1 MLTKKKYKMIGTP
14 VHQVHRVSIFIILKL
29 PSQIKVWSGEHPP
42 FFNRLFL
49 NELNQ
54 EKDFESHKQ
63 ILPKLFPTKIFKSY
77 KNYMDFRN
85 YKNLLISRV
94 IVNSWRS
101 LTVEHYHTNTE
112 HWICWN
118 YKNFISKWTLLD
130 ISNWI
135 SFQVS
140 SHLTKW

>member
-1 MLTKKKYKMIGTP
+1 MSLPFLVAGCKLQLLAKKKSMIETL
-14 VHQVHRVSIFIILKL
+14 VHQVQRVSILIILKL

-77 KNYMDFRN
+77 KNYTISRN
-85 YKNLLISRV
+85 YKNLLIWRGIINSR
-94 IVNSWRS
+94 RS
-101 LTVEHYHTNTE
+101 HTVEHLTVTVRAG
-112 HWICWN
+112 
-118 YKNFISKWTLLD
+118 SGLLK
-130 ISNWI
+130 
-135 SFQVS
+135 S
-140 SHLTKW
+140 SQMLITVKMSTIA

>member
-1 MLTKKKYKMIGTP
+1 MSLPFLVAGCKLQLLAKKKSMIETP
-14 VHQVHRVSIFIILKL
+14 VHQVQRVSILIILKL

-77 KNYMDFRN
+77 KNYTISRN
-85 YKNLLISRV
+85 YKNLLIWRGIINSR
-94 IVNSWRS
+94 RS
-101 LTVEHYHTNTE
+101 HTVEHLTVTVRAG
-112 HWICWN
+112 
-118 YKNFISKWTLLD
+118 SGLLK
-130 ISNWI
+130 
-135 SFQVS
+135 S
-140 SHLTKW
+140 SQMLITVKMSTIA

>member
-1 MLTKKKYKMIGTP
+1 MSLPFLVAGCKLQLLAKKKSMIETL
-14 VHQVHRVSIFIILKL
+14 VHQVQRVSILIILKL

-77 KNYMDFRN
+77 KNYTISRN
-85 YKNLLISRV
+85 YKNLLIWRGIINSR
-94 IVNSWRS
+94 RS
-101 LTVEHYHTNTE
+101 LTVEHLTVASLFS
-112 HWICWN
+112 
-118 YKNFISKWTLLD
+118 YKRCVLFV
-130 ISNWI
+130 
-135 SFQVS
+135 F
-140 SHLTKW
+140 